1 MPKKVVTNDYTHI
14 PPHPSIIIGVDPGK
28 ETGVA
33 VYDMAMHT
41 FLQHWS
47 APSAAFVDWLYQ
59 FFVTWCAS
67 DTVLIACERF
77 DISPGTAKL
86 GRTAVNWSIEQAGVC
101 RHLARRHGQGFV
113 LQDRATPKHM
123 APDALLKQVGWH
135 KPGPDHVNDATR
147 HVVLALA
154 RQYNQPP
161 PWVQ

>member
-1 MPKKVVTNDYTHI
+1 MPKKVVADDYTHI
-14 PPHPSIIIGVDPGK
+14 PPRPSLIIGVDPGK
-28 ETGVA
+28 MTGVA
-33 VYDMAMHT
+33 VFEMASHS
-41 FLQHWS
+41 FASQFE
-47 APSAAFVDWLYQ
+47 APSAEFVDWL
-59 FFVTWCAS
+59 FSAIFGWPPDAI
-67 DTVLIACERF
+67 LIACERF

-123 APDALLKQVGWH
+123 APDVLLKQVGWH
-135 KPGPDHVNDATR
+135 RAGPDHVNDATR